1 MTPEEERRRSIFA
14 REIIENPLWNET
26 ITLIRNRL
34 MEMWQHSA
42 WEPKKD
48 SENVYLLD
56 NAVNLIQSEIE
67 TTLKTGKMAEM
78 QLEDRQWLRSNQV

>member
-34 MEMWQHSA
+34 MEMWQHSD
-42 WEPKKD
+42 WEQTKER
-48 SENVYLLD
+48 ENVYQLY

-78 QLEDRQWLRSNQV
+78 QLEDRQWLRSN